1 MGALRSS
8 RAILPDERF
17 PGEERHRITF
27 AGNGGV
33 TQTAMQTEV
42 EASNREAAPAPG
54 GNDAKRRRRTV
65 RALLWR
71 VLEGFAWVA
80 FFAFAAIFLALRY
93 WLLPDIGRYRDDV
106 VAIVSSSIG
115 MPVKI
120 DSIEADWLGFRPRI
134 TFGNVRI
141 SDREGREV
149 LALPSIENVVAW
161 RSLLVLDLRLHS
173 IEIDG
178 PKLAVRR
185 DRSGFLH
192 VAGVKLEP
200 ETGGGGGGAFT
211 AWVFDQREIT
221 IRDAEIEWIDEQRGA
236 APLKLRALQFRL
248 RNSGE
253 RHSFGLSARPPAE
266 LGSSVD
272 LRVELTGDSVAQVA
286 AWNGQAYAEL
296 GDTDLA
302 GWRTWI
308 DYPLDIS
315 AGRGAVRVWA
325 SLRAGQLR
333 RATADV
339 ALAAARVRLRADL
352 PVLELSRVTGR
363 LLGRVTEGGY
373 EVGGRDLA
381 LAVVDGPTLEPTSFR
396 VSWQRA
402 TERAPER
409 GSASA
414 SLIELRPLAK
424 FLEYVPVPAE
434 VNRRLVELAPAGSLL
449 EARFDWSGPLS
460 AVGRYSG
467 KASFERLAMSPREAI
482 PGFTGL
488 SGRIEMTESNGTLY
502 LRATHAGL
510 EFPRVFPEPRIA
522 LDSLNGRIDWER
534 RGASGFEVKVSSLA
548 FSNAHATGT
557 AFGAYVYSG
566 SGPGL
571 IDLSAQLTHADG
583 RYTAK
588 YLPLASIMGEGT
600 RAWLSRAIVAGDV
613 RSARLR
619 MTGDLRNFPF
629 TDAFAGQFFV
639 SAHVSG
645 GVLDYAEGWP
655 RIEGIDA
662 DLLFDR
668 RKMDIIGHRGNI
680 LGAELSEVH
689 VSLPDMLA
697 PQPVLSVSGN
707 ASGPTPAFLRYVA
720 HSPLRR
726 MTGGFTDV
734 LSAVGEGELN
744 LSFGLPLHAP
754 DKTKIAGQYAFSDNR
769 VVVYPGIPAIE
780 GATGSVNFSD
790 SSLDVNS
797 VKGRLLGGE
806 VTIGGGM
813 RDGADLRIVGRG
825 NASVAG
831 LRPVLGEPWSG
842 YLAGATTYV
851 ATVRGREGGAEV
863 TIESSLRGMAVSLP
877 EPLTKTAA
885 DSMPLRLQM
894 RPGRSAGE
902 FRIAAGV
909 ADVVAVEV
917 ARGGEGRATAQR
929 IAVALG
935 PETAK
940 ALRLPREPGLS
951 VYGSLPAL
959 NLDPWL
965 KLLPREDT
973 GPQRTEFDVGF
984 GVLDAYGERFR
995 EISLKGTSDE
1005 QGWSANVASRE
1016 VTGMLIYRGEGRG
1029 KLVGRLSRLQI
1040 PEDTPGAQPAER
1052 RHDDLPAIDLI
1063 VDSFALRDKELGKL
1077 DFQARQSGLDWQIDG
1092 ASVSN
1097 PDAKISAKGLW
1108 RTFVPGAAGGA
1119 TSGARTSLHVTID
1132 ANDAGKFLE
1141 RIGYPGLVKGG
1152 SVQLSG
1158 DIAWNGDPVTIDYP
1172 SLSGELSLQ
1181 AKDGQ
1186 FLKVDPGAGKL
1197 VSLMNLQMLPRRLAL
1212 DFSDVIDKG
1221 IQFESISS
1229 SLHLDRGVMSTQD
1242 FRMRGSAASV
1252 EIRGETN
1259 LVAET
1264 QNVHVRVVPSLG
1276 AGAATIAGILS
1287 GGIAAAGTLLADKV
1301 LKDPLGQIFASE
1313 YSITG
1318 TWTDPKVAKLEA
1330 PVPSEESASPGSTG
1344 AP

>member
-1 MGALRSS
+1 
-8 RAILPDERF
+8 
-17 PGEERHRITF
+17 
-27 AGNGGV
+27 
-33 TQTAMQTEV
+33 MQTEV
-42 EASNREAAPAPG
+42 EASDRKAAPAPG
-54 GNDAKRRRRTV
+54 GNDAERRRRAA
-65 RALLWR
+65 RALVWR
-71 VLEGFAWVA
+71 VLEGIAWVA

-106 VAIVSSSIG
+106 VAVVSSSIG

-120 DSIEADWLGFRPRI
+120 DSIEADWLGLRPRV
-134 TFGNVRI
+134 TFRNVRI

-149 LALPSIENVVAW
+149 LALPSIANVVGW

-253 RHSFGLSARPPAE
+253 QHSFGLTARPPAE

-272 LRVELTGDSVAQVA
+272 LRVELTGDSVAQLA
-286 AWNGQAYAEL
+286 AWNGRAYAEL

-302 GWRTWI
+302 GWRSWI

-325 SLRAGQLR
+325 WLRTGQLQ

-339 ALAAARVRLRADL
+339 ALSGARVRLRADL

-381 LAVVDGPTLEPTSFR
+381 LAVVDGPTLQPTSFR

-402 TERAPER
+402 TEQAPES

-424 FLEYVPVPAE
+424 FLEFVPVPAE
-434 VNRRLVELAPAGSLL
+434 LSRRLAELAPAGNLL
-449 EARFDWSGPLS
+449 EAGFDWSGPLS
-460 AVGRYSG
+460 AVERYSG
-467 KASFERLAMSPREAI
+467 RARFERLAMSPREAI

-488 SGRIEMTESNGTLY
+488 SGHIEMTQSNGTLY
-502 LRATHAGL
+502 LRAVRAAL
-510 EFPRVFPEPRIA
+510 EFPRVFPEPRIT

-534 RGASGFEVKVSSLA
+534 KGASGFEVKVSSLA

-557 AFGAYVYSG
+557 AFGAYVYGG

-600 RAWLSRAIVAGDV
+600 RAWLARAIVAGEV

-645 GVLDYAEGWP
+645 GILDYAEGWP

-662 DLLFDR
+662 DILFDR
-668 RKMDIIGHRGNI
+668 RKMDIIGHRANI
-680 LGAELSEVH
+680 LGAEVSDVH

-697 PQPVLSVSGN
+697 PQPVLSVAGY

-720 HSPLRR
+720 SSPLRR
-726 MTGGFTDV
+726 MTGGFTDAV
-734 LSAVGEGELN
+734 SAVGDGN
-744 LSFGLPLHAP
+744 LSLSFDLPLHEP
-754 DKTKIAGQYAFSDNR
+754 DKTKIAGEYGFSDNR
-769 VVVYPGIPAIE
+769 IVVYPGIPAIE
-780 GATGSVNFSD
+780 GATGSVNFTD

-797 VKGRLLGGE
+797 VKGRLLGGA

-813 RDGADLRIVGRG
+813 REGAELRIVGRG
-825 NASVAG
+825 DASAAG
-831 LRPVLGEPWSG
+831 LRPVLGKPWGG
-842 YLAGATTYV
+842 YLAGAARYV

-885 DSMPLRLQM
+885 ESMPLRLQLQ
-894 RPGRSAGE
+894 PGKRAGE
-902 FRIAAGV
+902 MRVTATVARI
-909 ADVVAVEV
+909 VAVEV
-917 ARGGEGRATAQR
+917 QRAGKEPAKGQHTT
-929 IAVALG
+929 IALG
-935 PETAK
+935 PQSAQ
-940 ALRLPREPGLS
+940 ALRPSREPGLLL
-951 VYGSLPAL
+951 YGSLPAL

-995 EISLKGTSDE
+995 DISLKGTSDA
-1005 QGWSANVASRE
+1005 QGWSANVASQE
-1016 VTGMLIYRGEGRG
+1016 LTGVLIYRGEGRG
-1029 KLVGRLSRLQI
+1029 KLVGRLTRLKI
-1040 PEDTPGAQPAER
+1040 PEDTPGAEPTDR
-1052 RHDDLPAIDLI
+1052 RNENLPAIDLI
-1063 VDSFALRDKELGKL
+1063 ADSFALRDKELGKL
-1077 DFQARQSGLDWQIDG
+1077 EIQARQSGLDWQIDG

-1108 RTFVPGAAGGA
+1108 RTFVPDLAGA
-1119 TSGARTSLHVTID
+1119 TPAGAQTSLHVTID
-1132 ANDAGKFLE
+1132 ASDAGKFLA

-1152 SVQLSG
+1152 NVQLSG

-1172 SLSGELSLQ
+1172 SLSGEVSLQ

-1186 FLKVDPGAGKL
+1186 FLKADPGVGKL

-1221 IQFESISS
+1221 FQFESISS
-1229 SLHLDRGVMSTQD
+1229 SLHLDKGVLRTQD
-1242 FRMRGSAASV
+1242 FSMKGSAASV

-1264 QNVHVRVVPSLG
+1264 QNMHVRVVPSLG
-1276 AGAATIAGILS
+1276 AGAATIVGILS

-1313 YSITG
+1313 YSVTG
-1318 TWTDPKVAKLEA
+1318 TWTDPKVAKIELPA
-1330 PVPSEESASPGSTG
+1330 PSEEPGSPGSTG